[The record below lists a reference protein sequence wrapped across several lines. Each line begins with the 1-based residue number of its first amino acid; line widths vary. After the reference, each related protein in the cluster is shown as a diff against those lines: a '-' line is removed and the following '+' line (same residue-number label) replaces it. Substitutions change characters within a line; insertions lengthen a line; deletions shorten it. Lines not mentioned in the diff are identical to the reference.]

1 MPLVSSSAVDTDFT
15 AKLCDVYPDGRSMIV
30 LDGIL
35 RVDDYSDKRGM
46 RIEIAVVLAVNRI
59 PMFGG
64 GAASRLR
71 NS

>member
-1 MPLVSSSAVDTDFT
+1 VLGIAMLVITFS
-15 AKLCDVYPDGRSMIV
+15 
-30 LDGIL
+30 
-35 RVDDYSDKRGM
+35 
-46 RIEIAVVLAVNRI
+46 VVLAVNRI